1 MGKYKLNLK
10 YGGVFRLAKNTCK
23 KIYCFGSQKC
33 IHIDTWSYK
42 LSQLNEEIIKCYSS
56 KNNPKLSISYVD
68 KCASSQSF
76 IELDSDEKFMAM
88 LNMYEKEKEVTI
100 YITTENNHNSNN
112 QCAHNHLCD
121 NRNEPH
127 DDSNYC
133 LSEESYYTHLN
144 YENEDEP
151 TNDDEEAYSFSKNT
165 ISMKVGTN
173 FENVVA
179 FRRALNHYA
188 IINEFDYYIKKSDL
202 TRFIARCENIDCNW
216 RIYAFV
222 MQDGITF
229 EVKKLEEGH
238 TCTRSNMGGNK
249 RVTQGWI
256 ANIITDKLKSDGD
269 ISPMELRKWNMKT
282 YNVNV
287 PYLKVFRGKE
297 QAYTDMH
304 GKWEDSFMKMDV
316 FREEL
321 LNRNKCPRCGEYEH
335 REKTCKN
342 PALQDLDPSE
352 TSTSRKRNRC
362 P

>member
-229 EVKKLEEGH
+229 EV
-238 TCTRSNMGGNK
+238 S
-249 RVTQGWI
+249 
-256 ANIITDKLKSDGD
+256 
-269 ISPMELRKWNMKT
+269 T
-282 YNVNV
+282 YLS
-287 PYLKVFRGKE
+287 YF
-297 QAYTDMH
+297 
-304 GKWEDSFMKMDV
+304 
-316 FREEL
+316 
-321 LNRNKCPRCGEYEH
+321 
-335 REKTCKN
+335 
-342 PALQDLDPSE
+342 
-352 TSTSRKRNRC
+352 
-362 P
+362 

>member
-1 MGKYKLNLK
+1 
-10 YGGVFRLAKNTCK
+10 
-23 KIYCFGSQKC
+23 
-33 IHIDTWSYK
+33 
-42 LSQLNEEIIKCYSS
+42 
-56 KNNPKLSISYVD
+56 
-68 KCASSQSF
+68 
-76 IELDSDEKFMAM
+76 
-88 LNMYEKEKEVTI
+88 
-100 YITTENNHNSNN
+100 
-112 QCAHNHLCD
+112 
-121 NRNEPH
+121 
-127 DDSNYC
+127 
-133 LSEESYYTHLN
+133 
-144 YENEDEP
+144 
-151 TNDDEEAYSFSKNT
+151 
-165 ISMKVGTN
+165 
-173 FENVVA
+173 
-179 FRRALNHYA
+179 
-188 IINEFDYYIKKSDL
+188 
-202 TRFIARCENIDCNW
+202 
-216 RIYAFV
+216 
-222 MQDGITF
+222 MQ
-229 EVKKLEEGH
+229 VKKLEEGH